1 MALFVFRNS
10 SIQKRAQ
17 KFFPCKQGF
26 QESCVE
32 INISYITSTLQT
44 GLFVDNKLLA
54 NQTVR
59 NVYNE
64 LNPRMTPTD
73 PNSERV
79 PMVFDRTTGNLAHH
93 VK

>member
-1 MALFVFRNS
+1 MLKSTYR
-10 SIQKRAQ
+10 ILQ
-17 KFFPCKQGF
+17 
-26 QESCVE
+26 
-32 INISYITSTLQT
+32 YIQT

>member
-1 MALFVFRNS
+1 MLKSTYR
-10 SIQKRAQ
+10 ILL
-17 KFFPCKQGF
+17 
-26 QESCVE
+26 
-32 INISYITSTLQT
+32 YITLQT

-59 NVYNE
+59 NVYINE